1 MKATN
6 GYTRCMPWCVPLLL
20 GGLAVGCSGSR
31 APILGIGDIV
41 ELAPTVTAVTPA
53 DLATQVPVNTSTIVV
68 AFSEPMASITGADF
82 TVTAGAPASNPSGT
96 VALDLAG
103 RFATFTVATPVAP
116 ATSLAANTVYT
127 GTVTG
132 LKSVATGLPLMNPY
146 IWSFTT
152 GSTADLTRPRV
163 AASVPATTVPG
174 PTNGVPVNADISA
187 VFSSSLNPAT
197 ITAASFTVTTA
208 APGVNPIGTVRYLVG
223 SRTAVFAPATAL
235 AANTTYTATVTTV
248 AADLQGNALA
258 GNQAPL
264 PAASNY
270 VWTFTTG
277 AATSSLTPMI
287 TGEFPGDQATGIA
300 DNASISATFN
310 LAMDMDAAVFTVERS
325 STPAGPA
332 LPGAVTY
339 DPLSNTA
346 TFTPAGQL
354 SDDTEYTATITG
366 AKDLAGQALTSG
378 TVPNPW
384 SFTTG
389 SAVVASA
396 AINLGSASSYG
407 IMATSAITST
417 GLTIINGDVSL
428 TPGSS
433 MTGFPPGIVNGS
445 IHIGDGVAAQA
456 NTDLLTAFNTAKAL
470 PPGTTVAAGADLGAV
485 YSTGMAPGTYT
496 SGSTMLVS
504 TPLTLDAGGNA
515 NAVWVF
521 QIGSSLTTSASILL
535 ANGAQSRNVF
545 WVPSQDATVGTGT
558 TFRGTILAG
567 RNATCVT
574 GSTIDGRILAGATSN
589 GTIALQSNVI
599 NVSGQ

>member
-6 GYTRCMPWCVPLLL
+6 GYTRYMPWCVPLLL

-82 TVTAGAPASNPSGT
+82 TVTAGAPATNPSGT
-96 VALDLAG
+96 VALDPAG

-132 LKSVATGLPLMNPY
+132 LKSVATGLPLRNPY

-152 GSTADLTRPRV
+152 GSTADLTRPQV
-163 AASVPATTVPG
+163 LATVPATTVPDPTTG
-174 PTNGVPVNADISA
+174 VPTNAVVSA
-187 VFSSSLNPAT
+187 VFSTSLNPAT
-197 ITAASFTVTTA
+197 ITAADFTVTTA
-208 APGVNPIGTVRYLVG
+208 APGVNPIGTVRYLIG
-223 SRTAVFAPATAL
+223 SRTAVFAPTSAL
-235 AANTTYTATVTTV
+235 AANTTYTATVTAA

-277 AATSSLTPMI
+277 AGTSSLAPMI
-287 TGEFPGDQATGIA
+287 TGEFPADHATAVA
-300 DNASISATFN
+300 DNTAVSATFN
-310 LAMDMDAAVFTVERS
+310 LAMNLDAAVFTVQRAGA
-325 STPAGPA
+325 PAGPA
-332 LPGAVTY
+332 LPGVVTY

-346 TFTPAGQL
+346 TFAPADPL
-354 SDDTEYTATITG
+354 ADNTEYTATITG
-366 AKDLAGQALTSG
+366 ARDLSGQPLTPG

-389 SAVVASA
+389 SAVLASA
-396 AINLGSASSYG
+396 AINLGSASNYG
-407 IMATSAITST
+407 VMASSAITST

-428 TPGSS
+428 APGSS

-470 PPGTTVAAGADLGAV
+470 PPGTTVTAGADLGAV

-535 ANGAQSRNVF
+535 ANGAQAKNVF
-545 WVPSQDATVGTGT
+545 WVTTLDATVGSGT

-574 GSTIDGRILAGATSN
+574 GSTVYGRILAGATTN

-599 NVSGQ
+599 NISGQ